1 MRERG
6 KAMGSEFV
14 GKGVN
19 IALGPDVNM
28 LRVPQGTVIKDEKPW
43 TVLISISRK
52 LVGTGKASVLI
63 PSSPVKQPTR
73 PSSECSNLGSKPA
86 PNTGSTTSRNT
97 PGQNLHL
104 KSMIGPS
111 MRYTLTHFCDP

>member
-28 LRVPQGTVIKDEKPW
+28 ARVPQGVIIKDRKP
-43 TVLISISRK
+43 
-52 LVGTGKASVLI
+52 
-63 PSSPVKQPTR
+63 Q
-73 PSSECSNLGSKPA
+73 
-86 PNTGSTTSRNT
+86 
-97 PGQNLHL
+97 
-104 KSMIGPS
+104 KS
-111 MRYTLTHFCDP
+111 C

>member
-28 LRVPQGTVIKDEKPW
+28 ARIPQGTVIKDEKPREACKF
-43 TVLISISRK
+43 SFH
-52 LVGTGKASVLI
+52 
-63 PSSPVKQPTR
+63 
-73 PSSECSNLGSKPA
+73 GSW
-86 PNTGSTTSRNT
+86 
-97 PGQNLHL
+97 
-104 KSMIGPS
+104 
-111 MRYTLTHFCDP
+111 

>member
-28 LRVPQGTVIKDEKPW
+28 ARIPQGTVIKDEKPHE
-43 TVLISISRK
+43 
-52 LVGTGKASVLI
+52 A
-63 PSSPVKQPTR
+63 
-73 PSSECSNLGSKPA
+73 
-86 PNTGSTTSRNT
+86 
-97 PGQNLHL
+97 
-104 KSMIGPS
+104 
-111 MRYTLTHFCDP
+111 Y

>member
-28 LRVPQGTVIKDEKPW
+28 LRVPQGAIIKD
-43 TVLISISRK
+43 RK
-52 LVGTGKASVLI
+52 
-63 PSSPVKQPTR
+63 
-73 PSSECSNLGSKPA
+73 
-86 PNTGSTTSRNT
+86 
-97 PGQNLHL
+97 
-104 KSMIGPS
+104 
-111 MRYTLTHFCDP
+111 THESC

>member
-28 LRVPQGTVIKDEKPW
+28 ARVPQGMIIEDGKPHE
-43 TVLISISRK
+43 
-52 LVGTGKASVLI
+52 A
-63 PSSPVKQPTR
+63 
-73 PSSECSNLGSKPA
+73 C
-86 PNTGSTTSRNT
+86 
-97 PGQNLHL
+97 
-104 KSMIGPS
+104 
-111 MRYTLTHFCDP
+111 